1 MTIELRSLNASMPAS
16 AEMAPAKPV
25 RYRPEPT
32 KSDSDAEKMFQTIKA
47 PSAPQAMS
55 VMAAAFDVCWRSR

>member
-1 MTIELRSLNASMPAS
+1 
-16 AEMAPAKPV
+16 MAPAKPV